1 MTISERMFQIM
12 EERGISQYRLSK
24 LTGISA
30 KTISD
35 WRSKKTN
42 PGADKIM
49 AICEA
54 LQISPETLLTGRDR
68 DASPGGLPRMEAEP
82 EREAEG
88 RLAESFR
95 ALSED
100 KKKRLL
106 AYMSMLENT
115 KE

>member
-12 EERGISQYRLSK
+12 EEQGISQYRLSK
-24 LTGISA
+24 LTGIST

-49 AICEA
+49 IICEA
-54 LQISPETLLTGRDR
+54 LQISPEMLLTGRGR
-68 DASPGGLPRMEAEP
+68 TETSGSLPYIDTEFKED
-82 EREAEG
+82 AEG
-88 RLAESFR
+88 QLVDSFR
-95 ALSED
+95 TFSED
-100 KKKRLL
+100 KKNRLL
-106 AYMSMLENT
+106 AYMNMLENM

>member
-12 EERGISQYRLSK
+12 EEQGISQYKLSK
-24 LTGISA
+24 MTGIST

-42 PGADKIM
+42 PGSDKIM
-49 AICEA
+49 IICEA
-54 LQISPETLLTGRDR
+54 LQVSPEMLLTGRGR
-68 DASPGGLPRMEAEP
+68 TETSGSPPYTEAGIE
-82 EREAEG
+82 EDAEG
-88 RLAESFR
+88 LLVDSFR
-95 ALSED
+95 TFSED

-106 AYMSMLENT
+106 AYMNLLENT

>member
-12 EERGISQYRLSK
+12 EKQGITQYRLSK
-24 LTGISA
+24 MTGIST

-49 AICEA
+49 VICEA
-54 LQISPETLLTGRDR
+54 LQISPETLLTGRGR
-68 DASPGGLPRMEAEP
+68 TEMSGNLPYIEMDFGE
-82 EREAEG
+82 EAEG
-88 RLAESFR
+88 QLIGKFR
-95 ALSED
+95 TFSEN
-100 KKKRLL
+100 KKRRLI
-106 AYMSMLENT
+106 AYAEMLENL

>member
-12 EERGISQYRLSK
+12 EEQGVSQYRLSK
-24 LTGISA
+24 MTGIST

-49 AICEA
+49 VICEV
-54 LQISPETLLTGRDR
+54 LKISPETLLTGRGRTETPD
-68 DASPGGLPRMEAEP
+68 GLPYIDTEIKED
-82 EREAEG
+82 AEG
-88 RLAESFR
+88 QLVDSFR
-95 ALSED
+95 TFSEN
-100 KKKRLL
+100 KKRRLL
-106 AYMSMLENT
+106 AYMNMLENT

>member
-12 EERGISQYRLSK
+12 EEQGISQYRLSK
-24 LTGISA
+24 MTGIST

-42 PGADKIM
+42 PGSDKIM
-49 AICEA
+49 IICEA
-54 LQISPETLLTGRDR
+54 LQISPEKLLTGRGR
-68 DASPGGLPRMEAEP
+68 TVTSGSLPYIETDFEK
-82 EREAEG
+82 EAEG
-88 RLAESFR
+88 QLIGNFR
-95 ALSED
+95 AFSEA

-106 AYMSMLENT
+106 AYAEMLENM

>member
-12 EERGISQYRLSK
+12 EEQGISQYRLSK
-24 LTGISA
+24 MTGIST

-49 AICEA
+49 VICEA
-54 LQISPETLLTGRDR
+54 LQISPETLLTGRGR
-68 DASPGGLPRMEAEP
+68 TVTSGSLPYIEMDYEK
-82 EREAEG
+82 EAEG
-88 RLAESFR
+88 QLIESFR
-95 ALSED
+95 TFSED

-106 AYMSMLENT
+106 AYMNMLENA

>member
-12 EERGISQYRLSK
+12 EEQGITQYRLSK
-24 LTGISA
+24 ITGVST

-35 WRSKKTN
+35 WRIKKTN

-49 AICEA
+49 VICEA
-54 LQISPETLLTGRDR
+54 LRISPETLLTGKGRTET
-68 DASPGGLPRMEAEP
+68 PGSFPYIETDFGK
-82 EREAEG
+82 EAEG
-88 RLAESFR
+88 QLIVSFR
-95 ALSED
+95 AFSED

-106 AYMSMLENT
+106 AYMNMLENT

>member
-12 EERGISQYRLSK
+12 EEQGISQYRLSK
-24 LTGISA
+24 LTGISTR
-30 KTISD
+30 TISD

-49 AICEA
+49 VICEA
-54 LQISPETLLTGRDR
+54 LRVSPETLLTGRGR
-68 DASPGGLPRMEAEP
+68 TEVTGSLPYTDTDLKED
-82 EREAEG
+82 AEG
-88 RLAESFR
+88 QLIDSFR
-95 ALSED
+95 TLSDD

-106 AYMSMLENT
+106 AFMNMLENM

>member
-12 EERGISQYRLSK
+12 EEQGISQYRLSK
-24 LTGISA
+24 MTGIST

-49 AICEA
+49 VICEA
-54 LQISPETLLTGRDR
+54 LQISPETLLTGRGRTETSGSFSCIER
-68 DASPGGLPRMEAEP
+68 DYEKETEDQLVGN
-82 EREAEG
+82 
-88 RLAESFR
+88 FR
-95 ALSED
+95 TFSED

-106 AYMSMLENT
+106 AFMNMLENM

>member
-12 EERGISQYRLSK
+12 EEQGISQYRLSK
-24 LTGISA
+24 MTGIST

-49 AICEA
+49 VICEA
-54 LQISPETLLTGRDR
+54 LQISPETLLTGRGRTETSD
-68 DASPGGLPRMEAEP
+68 SLPYIETDYEK
-82 EREAEG
+82 EAEG
-88 RLAESFR
+88 QLIGNFR
-95 ALSED
+95 TFSDD

-106 AYMSMLENT
+106 AYMNMLENM

>member
-12 EERGISQYRLSK
+12 EEQGISQYRLSK
-24 LTGISA
+24 MTGIST

-49 AICEA
+49 VICVA
-54 LQISPETLLTGRDR
+54 LQISPEMLLTGRGRTETPD
-68 DASPGGLPRMEAEP
+68 GLPYIDTEIKEDAE
-82 EREAEG
+82 EQ
-88 RLAESFR
+88 LVDSFR
-95 ALSED
+95 TFSED
-100 KKKRLL
+100 KKRRLL
-106 AYMSMLENT
+106 AYMNMLENT